1 MNTAPQIRDATVA
14 DADALCR
21 AERDVAAHYPGLLV
35 SLPDELVPSA
45 FRERIVNATNGVGKY
60 LVAEVDGQTVGH
72 ASLWPMGLRQ
82 NSHVM
87 RLHICVRTEHW
98 HQGYGRA
105 LLHGLVTWARANPH
119 VSKIELLVRSTNA
132 PAIRLYRSSGF
143 VEEGRHRNRVR
154 LRDGRFVDDIAMA
167 LLLREA

>member
-1 MNTAPQIRDATVA
+1 
-14 DADALCR
+14 
-21 AERDVAAHYPGLLV
+21 
-35 SLPDELVPSA
+35 
-45 FRERIVNATNGVGKY
+45 
-60 LVAEVDGQTVGH
+60 
-72 ASLWPMGLRQ
+72 
-82 NSHVM
+82 
-87 RLHICVRTEHW
+87 
-98 HQGYGRA
+98 
-105 LLHGLVTWARANPH
+105 